1 MPNLKNWSRKEA
13 ITLFEMIGIK
23 YNIEGYGYVT
33 EQSIESGTIIN
44 NESEISIKLSNK
56 YDVDKDGDL
65 SLEEYQNFRM
75 VRTRDD
81 RRMER
86 RARKNGTYVS
96 PEDVFKRMDT
106 NEDGVVTKDEML
118 EYEKNSR

>member
-1 MPNLKNWSRKEA
+1 MLLSVCSVLFSLLISDVEAKYVYPEGVTTTTERK
-13 ITLFEMIGIK
+13 
-23 YNIEGYGYVT
+23 
-33 EQSIESGTIIN
+33 IN
-44 NESEISIKLSNK
+44 RRIRN
-56 YDVDKDGDL
+56 YDADKDGDL

-75 VRTRDD
+75 IRTRDD

-86 RARKNGTYVS
+86 RARKNGTYIS
-96 PEDVFKRMDT
+96 PEDMFKKMDT